1 MRQLTIP
8 DKLKEEFATIE
19 ALWNT
24 TAETKRVDCLVLSWV
39 KYEKQLRRLFSF
51 FVFQHPNI
59 TEEDVGDVVLTFAEN
74 NRLYPETFIEG
85 ITRLGVASV
94 SEIIGDSYEE
104 LWSEI
109 DRIKSYRNKI
119 MHGQLTGKDLQ
130 CSQLENDVI
139 MIVRWMAALADAAD
153 AAYGYDGVRRNT
165 FVFSKKTQINIQNY
179 PFSDVNGLREW
190 LRTLPRR

>member
-59 TEEDVGDVVLTFAEN
+59 TEEDVGDVVSTFAEN
-74 NRLYPETFIEG
+74 NRLYPETFVEG

-153 AAYGYDGVRRNT
+153 AAYGYGGVSRNT